1 MWDVLA
7 HARPRCHI
15 GMRSQGGGSEPQQQQ
30 QQHHVGPSSRVC
42 LFNELPAAKFGLAQ
56 DPHKPHRT
64 AEKTGE
70 LSAPCFVCLLPR
82 GVEVER
88 NFGSAVMPTCA
99 T

>member
-42 LFNELPAAKFGLAQ
+42 LFNELPAAKYLLWSVAVVQ
-56 DPHKPHRT
+56 
-64 AEKTGE
+64 
-70 LSAPCFVCLLPR
+70 PCCCLRVWVLFVYFR
-82 GVEVER
+82 EE
-88 NFGSAVMPTCA
+88 
-99 T
+99 